1 MANLKNITFIT
12 NNSAS
17 FRTGSDGKPSG
28 SGVVLG
34 TWEVDPDDA
43 TSIQFRIPSQSFG
56 GSNDRIGIYFS
67 GSGKVGIGTKDPETA
82 FDVRDFCEDVEN
94 NTDI

>member
-43 TSIQFRIPSQSFG
+43 TSIQFRIPSQ
-56 GSNDRIGIYFS
+56 
-67 GSGKVGIGTKDPETA
+67 
-82 FDVRDFCEDVEN
+82 
-94 NTDI
+94 